1 MNRRA
6 FCSAAVLALI
16 WLLLAGCNGTP
27 EEAPAPAIPTPAEAA
42 ADAPTDGRPL
52 VFVDAGHGGGNSG
65 AEGVSGALEK
75 DLVLAV
81 ATQLDKQLSQTG
93 LVRVQLS
100 RSADEELGLVH
111 RPRLANKVAADVFVS
126 LHMNWSENAKATG
139 IETYYL
145 NTATDEAAERLAR
158 RENLNAEDQPTDL
171 EAILAD
177 LRLAGNVDASRALAQ
192 RVHGS
197 LLDGLEEFYG
207 ESEVRDRGQRTALF
221 AVLVRAEMPAVLV
234 ELCFLSNEEEERRAR
249 THAYQEKVAECLAD
263 GIIGFLRDQGR
274 LPPPDPLGDPHADG

>member
-1 MNRRA
+1 MIRPA
-6 FCSAAVLALI
+6 CASSAVLTLG
-16 WLLLAGCNGTP
+16 WLLLVGCSGTP
-27 EEAPAPAIPTPAEAA
+27 VESPPADPTPAAVTTET
-42 ADAPTDGRPL
+42 PTDDRPL
-52 VFVDAGHGGGNSG
+52 VFIDPGHGGDNSG
-65 AEGVSGALEK
+65 ALGPSGAMEK

-81 ATQLDKQLSQTG
+81 ATQLEQQLAHEG

-100 RSADEELGLVH
+100 RGDDEELGLVH
-111 RPRLANKVAADVFVS
+111 RPRLANKVAADLFVS
-126 LHMNWSENAKATG
+126 LHMNWSENTKATG

-158 RENLNAEDQPTDL
+158 RENLNVEDHPTDL

-197 LLDGLEEFYG
+197 LLEGLEEFYG
-207 ESEVRDRGQRTALF
+207 EAEVQDRGQRTALF

-234 ELCFLSNEEEERRAR
+234 ELCFLSNASEERRAR

-274 LPPPDPLGDPHADG
+274 LPPPDPLGEPNAGR